1 MCIRF
6 RKLTM
11 AVVQAVCLHK
21 TAARLFCSIAIASPL
36 AFTPLALQAQALI
49 AWSPG
54 PLNET
59 PNHNSPQF
67 VARHIDHIESRP
79 FDGIVL
85 NEYFGRNLFNLN
97 LVHGGEPLG
106 AKGEITRTM
115 VDRSFAP
122 LVGKFK
128 RMRFN
133 LAKVN
138 LLMTSLPPLLDD
150 EAGWRRVA
158 ENVRIY
164 AGALEDSGFR
174 GIMIDNEAY
183 FRPAGE
189 KKKSLDYWLAS
200 DQRELMRMDEAA
212 MPLSRLIEL
221 ARLRGRSIA
230 KALFVGYPTIDVIV
244 AHGPYVG
251 CTEAAQRLGTF
262 GIDQYLMGAF
272 FAGMVEE
279 APFGGQIIDGGELY
293 ELRSED
299 EFRSSR
305 EVRLSIGTRKGAPL
319 DNPNRTQCPFMT
331 QELND
336 NWRSRVGIAHGT
348 FDRARKKAGHA
359 ELYDDVDS
367 VRFEQ
372 TLKNAARYSD
382 KYVWH
387 YTQWQ
392 DWLGPTQTD
401 EMAAFDKAVRR
412 ARLSFRTPMHK

>member
-1 MCIRF
+1 MLPVHVASFHMPI
-6 RKLTM
+6 
-11 AVVQAVCLHK
+11 
-21 TAARLFCSIAIASPL
+21 ARLLCSILFVGLLSAM
-36 AFTPLALQAQALI
+36 PLALQAQALI

-54 PLNET
+54 PLNEI

-67 VARHIDHIESRP
+67 VAKHIDHIESRP

-85 NEYFGRNLFNLN
+85 NEYFGRNLFNLT
-97 LVHGGEPLG
+97 LAHSVDPLA
-106 AKGEITRTM
+106 AKGQVTRTL

-133 LAKVN
+133 FAKVN
-138 LLMTSLPPLLDD
+138 MLMTSLPPLLDD
-150 EAGWRRVA
+150 ETGWPQVE

-189 KKKSLDYWLAS
+189 KKKALDYWLAA

-212 MPLSRLIEL
+212 MPLPRLIEL

-230 KALFVGYPTIDVIV
+230 RALFAGYPTIDIIV

-251 CTEAAQRLGTF
+251 CTEAAQRLSTF

-279 APFGGQIIDGGELY
+279 APFGGQIIDGGEIY

-305 EVRLSIGTRKGAPL
+305 EVRLSIGTRRSAPL
-319 DNPNRTQCPFMT
+319 DNPNRSQCPFMT
-331 QELND
+331 EELTAI
-336 NWRSRVGIAHGT
+336 WRAKVGIAHGT
-348 FDRARKKAGHA
+348 FDRARKKTGRG
-359 ELYDDVDS
+359 ELYDDLDS

-401 EMAAFDKAVRR
+401 EMAAFDQAVRR
-412 ARLSFRTPMHK
+412 AKSSFRTPILK